1 MHLEE
6 FAEGSSFIHK
16 LDPRVKF
23 ITFIPFVVIIA
34 VMQGIKAPFA
44 GLIVSII
51 MVLAAGLDAR
61 RLLNRLLIVNIPV
74 LLLWFFLPFSHPG
87 EELFSIYN
95 FSVTSE
101 GLLHALSITLKTNA
115 IVIATIAM
123 LGTSEIFSLAHG
135 LVHLHV
141 PVKLVYLFFF
151 FYRYI
156 SVIHSEYTRIRRA
169 MAVRRF
175 KAKTNAHTYRT
186 IGNLIGMV
194 IVRSYERSQ
203 RIYSAMLCRGFKGTF
218 PVITHFKFKLSDAIF
233 GALMALITISF
244 VMI

>member
-6 FAEGSSFIHK
+6 FAEGSSFFHR

-23 ITFIPFVVIIA
+23 ITFIPFVVTIA
-34 VMQGIKAPFA
+34 IMQGIKAPFA

-51 MVLAAGLDAR
+51 MAVAAGLDAR

-74 LLLWFFLPFSHPG
+74 LLLWFFLPFSHSG
-87 EELFSIYN
+87 EELFRVFS

-101 GLLHALSITLKTNA
+101 GLFHALSITLKTNA

-135 LVHLHV
+135 LVHLNI

-156 SVIHSEYTRIRRA
+156 SVIHSEYTRLRRA
-169 MAVRRF
+169 MSVRRF
-175 KAKTNAHTYRT
+175 KAKTNAHTYKT
-186 IGNLIGMV
+186 LGNLIGMV

-218 PVITHFKFKLSDAIF
+218 PVITHFRFRLSDAIF
-233 GALMALITISF
+233 GVVMAVITISF
-244 VMI
+244 FMI